1 MAFINKN
8 IAKVLIFVGVA
19 FAIFAFVVG
28 GPSPSS
34 RNRLTETHVGLNH
47 EFRQNREP
55 TAEERKAGMVALK
68 KWKSANKYEKNRMA
82 SDIVLS
88 KVLIGLTQ
96 LEIVEH
102 MGTPDAFGAV
112 DDIAPTIRATG
123 YNACDSES
131 QCDLMIE
138 LEDNGKTS
146 DVYLDVNY

>member
-8 IAKVLIFVGVA
+8 IAKILILVGIA

-34 RNRLTETHVGLNH
+34 RNRLTETHEGINWIY
-47 EFRQNREP
+47 RQNRES

-68 KWKSANKYEKNRMA
+68 KWKSANGYEKNRLA

-96 LEIVEH
+96 LEIVEY

-112 DDIAPTIRATG
+112 DDIAPNIRATG
-123 YNACDSES
+123 YNACDRES

-138 LEDNGKTS
+138 LNEDGKAS